1 MQGTTRER
9 MLEAAARLVHQRG
22 YRGVSLNDILA
33 KSEAPR
39 GSLYHHFPGGKDQ
52 LVQEAM
58 LREVERIDRF
68 LLDAFHEA
76 ADPVEGVRA
85 YVGAAAEELRSSGFV
100 LGCPVAPVILDSPE
114 TSSELARACRES
126 VERWHQILR
135 DRLRTAGLPSHRAES
150 LALLVVSAVEG
161 ALILAR
167 ARRDTG
173 PLERVQTE
181 LAAVLADALTA

>member
-1 MQGTTRER
+1 
-9 MLEAAARLVHQRG
+9 VHQRG
-22 YRGVSLNDILA
+22 YRGVSLNDILTE
-33 KSEAPR
+33 SDAPR
-39 GSLYHHFPGGKDQ
+39 GSLYHHFPKGKDQ
-52 LVQEAM
+52 LVLAAM

-114 TSSELARACRES
+114 TSSDLARACQES
-126 VERWHQILR
+126 LERWHQILR
-135 DRLRTAGLPSHRAES
+135 DRLRKAGLPSRRAES
-150 LALLVVSAVEG
+150 LAVLVVSSVEG

-167 ARRDTG
+167 GRRDTA
-173 PLERVQTE
+173 PLDRVQEE
-181 LAAVLADALTA
+181 LAAVVTDALKA

>member
-1 MQGTTRER
+1 

-22 YRGVSLNDILA
+22 YRGVSLNDILTE
-33 KSEAPR
+33 SDAPR
-39 GSLYHHFPGGKDQ
+39 GSLYHHFPEGKDQ

-68 LLDAFHEA
+68 LLEAFHEA

-85 YVGAAAEELRSSGFV
+85 YVGAAAEELQSSGFV

-114 TSSELARACRES
+114 ASSNLARACRES
-126 VERWHQILR
+126 IERWHRILR
-135 DRLRTAGLPSHRAES
+135 NRFLDAGLPSPRAES
-150 LALLVVSAVEG
+150 LAVLVVSAVEG

-167 ARRDTG
+167 GSRDIA
-173 PLERVQTE
+173 PLDRVQEE
-181 LAAVLADALTA
+181 LATVLADALSA